1 MAGNSMTETAK
12 TVRVYPSGPLYGTVR
27 PPSSKYHTLRS
38 IVAALLASG
47 SSVIHG
53 PAESDDT
60 DVLVRACRQLG
71 GSLRY
76 SEGTPGPGEAP
87 ALLVNGT
94 GGRIAALPGCVLDV
108 GNAGA
113 VLRLLLGIC
122 ALSPEP
128 ITLTTPY
135 AESLGRRPNADLLHA
150 LGQLGAEIECASPDG
165 RLPVRIRRGKLR
177 GGRVRISGNKSSQYI
192 SSLLFLAPLLEEGL
206 EIEIVDELASASF
219 VDLTIQVLREAGITV
234 IVKQPHSHYIVPGGQ
249 QYRPLD
255 YTIPGDYPSA
265 AALLAAVA
273 VAQGELTISNLQA
286 GDEQG
291 QALLEVF
298 SNMGVYITRD
308 GDALIAR
315 AQGSLR
321 GITCDGGAV
330 IDSVPVIVAAAC
342 FAGQSSRVYNVA
354 NLRLKESDRM
364 YDLAL
369 ELNALGCRVTP
380 TGDALEIAPVGATR
394 AHGGVTVD
402 AHSDHRLIQALSI
415 AGLGTQRPVTIRQAQ
430 HIAKSYPRFFADLSS
445 TGAKIEWI

>member
-1 MAGNSMTETAK
+1 MTELTK

-38 IVAALLASG
+38 IVAALLATG

-60 DVLVRACRQLG
+60 DVLVRTCQQLG
-71 GSLRY
+71 GSLQY
-76 SEGTPGPGEAP
+76 SDASLKPGEAS

-94 GGRIAALPGCVLDV
+94 GGRIAAPQDGVLDV

-135 AESLGRRPNADLLHA
+135 PESLGRRPNADLLQA
-150 LGQLGAEIECASPDG
+150 LRQLGAVVECESLEG
-165 RLPVRIRRGKLR
+165 RLPVRIRRGTLH
-177 GGRVRISGNKSSQYI
+177 GGKVRISGKKSSQYI
-192 SSLLFLAPLLEEGL
+192 SSLLFLAPLLEAGL
-206 EIEIVDELASASF
+206 EIEIVDGLASASF
-219 VDLTIQVLREAGITV
+219 VELTIQVLRQAGITV

-249 QYRPLD
+249 RYQPLD

-273 VAQGELTISNLQA
+273 VAKGELTIPNLQA

-298 SNMGVYITRD
+298 SSMGVQITRR
-308 GDALIAR
+308 GDTIIAR
-315 AQGSLR
+315 LQEPLR
-321 GITCDGGAV
+321 GITCAGDAI

-342 FAGQSSRVYNVA
+342 FAGQPSRIYNVA
-354 NLRLKESDRM
+354 NLRLKESDRI
-364 YDLAL
+364 YDLAM
-369 ELNALGCRVTP
+369 ELNALGCRATP
-380 TGDALEIAPVGATR
+380 SEDALEIVPVGAGGV
-394 AHGGVTVD
+394 HGGVTVD
-402 AHSDHRLIQALSI
+402 AHSDHRLIQALTI
-415 AGLGTQRPVTIRQAQ
+415 AGLGSQQPVTITQAQ
-430 HIAKSYPRFFADLSS
+430 HIAKSYPRFFADLRSV
-445 TGAKIEWI
+445 GAQIEWI

>member
-1 MAGNSMTETAK
+1 MTETAK
-12 TVRVYPSGPLYGTVR
+12 TVRVYPSEPLHGTLR

-47 SSVIHG
+47 SSVVRG

-60 DVLVRACRQLG
+60 DVLVHACRQLG
-71 GSLRY
+71 GSLQY
-76 SEGTPGPGEAP
+76 SEALPGSGEAHR
-87 ALLVNGT
+87 LLVNGT
-94 GGRIAALPGCVLDV
+94 GGRIAAAPGGVLDV

-135 AESLGRRPNADLLHA
+135 AESLGRRPNADLLQA
-150 LGQLGAEIECASPDG
+150 LRQLGAVIECESPEG
-165 RLPVRIRRGKLR
+165 RLPIRIQRGRLR
-177 GGRVRISGNKSSQYI
+177 GGKVNISGKKSSQYI

-206 EIEIVDELASASF
+206 EIEIVDGLASASF
-219 VDLTIQVLREAGITV
+219 VDLTVEVLREAGITV
-234 IVKQPHSHYIVPGGQ
+234 IANQQHSHYVVPGGQ
-249 QYRPLD
+249 QYRPID

-273 VAQGELTISNLQA
+273 VAQGEITITNLHP

-291 QALLEVF
+291 KALLEIF
-298 SNMGVYITRD
+298 SNMGVRIIHNGST
-308 GDALIAR
+308 LIAR

-321 GITCDGGAV
+321 GINCGGDTV

-342 FAGQSSRVYNVA
+342 FAGQPSRIYNVA
-354 NLRLKESDRM
+354 NLRLKESDRI
-364 YDLAL
+364 YDLAM
-369 ELNALGCRVTP
+369 ELNTLGCRVNP
-380 TGDALEIAPVGATR
+380 SDGALEIIPVGASGV
-394 AHGGVTVD
+394 HGGVTVD

-415 AGLGTQRPVTIRQAQ
+415 AGLGSKQPVTITHAE
-430 HIAKSYPRFFADLSS
+430 HIAKSYPRFFADLGSS
-445 TGAKIEWI
+445 GAKIDWI